1 MTFKFNH
8 ISIGRVCLCVFSC
21 GIQVNAEKQ
30 IKYLSVGIV
39 VWINKT
45 KKDERLTH
53 DALESVKNVKRS
65 LNCNI

>member
-1 MTFKFNH
+1 M
-8 ISIGRVCLCVFSC
+8 CVGGFPC

-53 DALESVKNVKRS
+53 DALESVKKVKRS
-65 LNCNI
+65 LNF